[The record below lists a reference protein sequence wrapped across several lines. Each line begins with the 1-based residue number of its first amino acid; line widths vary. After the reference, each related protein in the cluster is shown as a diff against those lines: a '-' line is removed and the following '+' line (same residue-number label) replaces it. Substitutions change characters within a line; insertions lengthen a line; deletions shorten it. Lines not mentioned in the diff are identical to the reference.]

1 MAAVGVL
8 SAVELDDQARTAAG
22 EVRHLRPD
30 GVLPREARAQPS
42 EDAPQQSLGIG
53 RIATKMPS
61 EFDPVQALV
70 HDSA

>member
-1 MAAVGVL
+1 MAAFGVL

-22 EVRHLRPD
+22 EVRDIRPD

-42 EDAPQQSLGIG
+42 EDAPEQALGIC